1 MRIFIE
7 QWARGKEKAEEKPLL
22 TRESGVGSF
31 SQVFPRGPPDPL
43 VHCAADTCRALFLA
57 SGIQGAWPQRPLSP
71 AQCGETDSRVGTEPW
86 YSVTAGARREGVPA
100 SQVTGWEQLL
110 EGPAHEPRPEE

>member
-57 SGIQGAWPQRPLSP
+57 LGIQGAWSQRPLSP
-71 AQCGETDSRVGTEPW
+71 AQCGETDSGVGTEPW
-86 YSVTAGARREGVPA
+86 YSVTAGTRKEGVPA